1 MAEMNADSK
10 MKKYSVIEVVLLC
23 IFALSLLIGRFVV
36 IQHRKIRLSKPIKLG
51 FTGLSVALPTDHGWQ
66 EKCEW
71 QYHQQDNDIMLTS
84 RLMVG
89 RQITAIVQWRYMLA
103 PEKTG
108 VPQQLSDRVVAAG
121 AEISNTGQID
131 CGNVMMEWAQA
142 EVPGGIRDVFFGV
155 AELQRGRTI
164 ELEVIAPADPDL
176 AKEVFGKVAKTLKF
190 TPNDLLEKG
199 AAFVEQIKDTGI
211 RKLLEAEI
219 GASGE
224 RVYLIDD
231 NTYNIAGFSIDV
243 FEDLG
248 DDPDYSGV
256 KAKQALYVLQ
266 SSEWTGENSS
276 FDCDGRFDEFTWQ
289 SKYSRPNAESTPV
302 VAIEHIKSGPM
313 RVISQSFD
321 KEKDYWV
328 GRGTVAKILVD
339 PILKVFLDSSIS
351 EMVIDIVYSNG
362 IIVPTKVSKTDPF
375 QAKAESDNLFYA
387 VRLDFLHGKDQF
399 QIVYFDSNG
408 KIVKKIDKKERP
420 LTWYRSDRKA
430 LTERFGHLGGYI
442 EQAVRLN

>member
-176 AKEVFGKVAKTLKF
+176 AKE
-190 TPNDLLEKG
+190 
-199 AAFVEQIKDTGI
+199 
-211 RKLLEAEI
+211 
-219 GASGE
+219 
-224 RVYLIDD
+224 
-231 NTYNIAGFSIDV
+231 
-243 FEDLG
+243 
-248 DDPDYSGV
+248 
-256 KAKQALYVLQ
+256 
-266 SSEWTGENSS
+266 
-276 FDCDGRFDEFTWQ
+276 
-289 SKYSRPNAESTPV
+289 
-302 VAIEHIKSGPM
+302 
-313 RVISQSFD
+313 
-321 KEKDYWV
+321 
-328 GRGTVAKILVD
+328 ILNV
-339 PILKVFLDSSIS
+339 
-351 EMVIDIVYSNG
+351 M
-362 IIVPTKVSKTDPF
+362 
-375 QAKAESDNLFYA
+375 A
-387 VRLDFLHGKDQF
+387 
-399 QIVYFDSNG
+399 
-408 KIVKKIDKKERP
+408 
-420 LTWYRSDRKA
+420 
-430 LTERFGHLGGYI
+430 
-442 EQAVRLN
+442 

>member
-36 IQHRKIRLSKPIKLG
+36 IQHRKIRLSEPIELR

-66 EKCEW
+66 EKREW

-164 ELEVIAPADPDL
+164 ELEVIAPTDPDL
-176 AKEVFGKVAKTLKF
+176 AQEVFGKVAKTLKF

-219 GASGE
+219 GSSGE
-224 RVYLIDD
+224 RIYLIDD
-231 NTYNIAGFSIDV
+231 NAYNIAGFSVDI

-248 DDPDYSGV
+248 ADAAPAGV

-266 SSEWTGENSS
+266 TNEWVGENSS
-276 FDCDGRFDEFTWQ
+276 FDCDNRFDEFTWQ
-289 SKYSRPNAESTPV
+289 SKYSRPDAESTPV
-302 VAIEHIKSGPM
+302 VAVEQVKNGPM
-313 RVISQSFD
+313 RVVSRAFD
-321 KEKDYWV
+321 KEKEYWT
-328 GRGTVAKILVD
+328 GRGTIAKILVD

-351 EMVIDIVYSNG
+351 EMVVDIVYSNG
-362 IIVPTKVSKTDPF
+362 IIVPAMVSKTDPF
-375 QAKAESDNLFYA
+375 QTKAESDDLSYA
-387 VRLDFLHGKDQF
+387 VRLDFLHGEKQY
-399 QIVYFDSNG
+399 QIVYFDRDG
-408 KIVKKIDKKERP
+408 KIVKKLDQKEHP
-420 LTWYRSDRKA
+420 LTWYRSDRKT
-430 LTERFGHLGGYI
+430 LTEQFGNSGGYV
-442 EQAVRLN
+442 EQILRLN